1 MTSKTFKIRSI
12 RKRKK
17 RPNKAN
23 LRAERKRLARNYE
36 ILSKM

>member
-1 MTSKTFKIRSI
+1 MTSKTFKIKSI

-23 LRAERKRLARNYE
+23 LRADRKRLARNSE

>member
-23 LRAERKRLARNYE
+23 LKADQKRFARNRE
-36 ILSKM
+36 ILSKI